1 MESNDSAE
9 AGSSGDSEILG
20 KLAGSLNTILDY
32 AGSDLDTVTSFRQ
45 HVHAYKLLS
54 DRASQDQDV
63 ALLRRQ
69 LTEEFYLLYSLLFT
83 QTLEQPNIPMP
94 VKMFLYFGYVDE
106 ELAGLKNAV
115 TLYRI
120 AEAMSDHSDI
130 GVYTFYDWL
139 MAIFRGKKS
148 PSRNEFDQDYSDYI
162 HKQKVG
168 GNITDAELKALEN
181 NPMAKVN
188 YELRNMFPQ
197 VNKITFGRITT
208 FCPLFCADDVLKDLE
223 SSYVTVSRVS
233 QILEEIRRVDYTAF
247 YRESL
252 DMEHIDV
259 MGKETIHLEYLP
271 DIILMPNV
279 GIRGVMW
286 QEIEG
291 KRRNSPGEFRWE
303 LCKRVQGN
311 RWNDVSISSLTSEY
325 FDYIQ
330 FYRKNHDLSTEAKE
344 KVKSSLQRAKNSF
357 KEMFVRDYM
366 IWVLFEGA
374 GSPRL
379 NKVARQIM
387 FTYCPFPEDI
397 CNTLAQNPLY
407 ADLLDRR
414 KIKVAQ
420 GLHHLDVLTRKL
432 QNGNIPVPETVAQ
445 ERYYLC
451 GSKKA

>member
-1 MESNDSAE
+1 
-9 AGSSGDSEILG
+9 
-20 KLAGSLNTILDY
+20 
-32 AGSDLDTVTSFRQ
+32 
-45 HVHAYKLLS
+45 
-54 DRASQDQDV
+54 
-63 ALLRRQ
+63 
-69 LTEEFYLLYSLLFT
+69 
-83 QTLEQPNIPMP
+83 
-94 VKMFLYFGYVDE
+94 
-106 ELAGLKNAV
+106 
-115 TLYRI
+115 
-120 AEAMSDHSDI
+120 
-130 GVYTFYDWL
+130 
-139 MAIFRGKKS
+139 
-148 PSRNEFDQDYSDYI
+148 
-162 HKQKVG
+162 
-168 GNITDAELKALEN
+168 
-181 NPMAKVN
+181 
-188 YELRNMFPQ
+188 
-197 VNKITFGRITT
+197 
-208 FCPLFCADDVLKDLE
+208 
-223 SSYVTVSRVS
+223 
-233 QILEEIRRVDYTAF
+233 
-247 YRESL
+247 
-252 DMEHIDV
+252 MEHIDV

-291 KRRNSPGEFRWE
+291 KRRNSPGRMVFSIFHLEDLKTTFTHLTGEFRWE

-445 ERYYLC
+445 ERYYLS
-451 GSKKA
+451 GSKKASHIHIAKRFTLHPGNESFCYVVLFAFRYLMRLPAVCQVLYTLTGHPRPVSHGRSGPHRSTQ